1 MIDRKTSFF
10 TGIILVLVFIILLQR
25 ACTPKCP
32 EPVQPEKPGV
42 EVDTTYKYITLTETK
57 TVTKTKTDT
66 QYIKEPWMVP
76 DTNYAALKKQY
87 EYLVLQ
93 YASKNIYQDTVYI
106 DSIGFMVLTD
116 TVRKNMLAQ
125 RMYNHKYKIPTITI
139 TKTIP
144 LPPKRQVYVGGAV
157 GATYPVAITNVQAGV
172 LFKNKKDQIF
182 GLSAGL
188 DNRGVMTYMLSSYW
202 KISFKR

>member
-25 ACTPKCP
+25 ACTPGCP
-32 EPVQPEKPGV
+32 DPTPPVKPDV
-42 EVDTTYKYITLTETK
+42 EVDTAYKYITRTETK
-57 TVTKTKTDT
+57 VVTRVKIDT
-66 QYIKEPWMVP
+66 EYVKEPWMIP
-76 DTNYAALKKQY
+76 DTNYDKLKKQY
-87 EYLVLQ
+87 EDLVHL
-93 YASKNIYQDTVYI
+93 YASKNIYRDTI
-106 DSIGFMVLTD
+106 ILDSIGIVVLTD
-116 TVRKNMLAQ
+116 TVRKNMLAL
-125 RMYNHKYKIPTITI
+125 RTYNHDYKIPTIII

-144 LPPKRQVYVGGAV
+144 LPPRRQVYIGGAV
-157 GATYPVAITNVQAGV
+157 GATYPVSISSVQAGM

-188 DNRGVMTYMLSSYW
+188 DTRGVMTYSLSSYW

>member
-32 EPVQPEKPGV
+32 EVSTPEPGV
-42 EVDTTYKYITLTETK
+42 HVDTVYKDIVKTETK
-57 TVTKTKTDT
+57 RVTIHKTDT
-66 QYIKEPWMVP
+66 QYVREPWMVP
-76 DTNYAALKKQY
+76 DTNYAALKQQF
-87 EYLVLQ
+87 ENLVAK
-93 YASKNIYQDTVYI
+93 YASKNIYQDTIYI
-106 DSIGFMVLTD
+106 DSIGTVVLTD

-125 RMYNHKYKIPTITI
+125 RLYIHNYKIPTITV

-157 GATYPVAITNVQAGV
+157 GATYPVAVSNVQAGI

-188 DNRGVMTYMLSSYW
+188 DTRGIMTYSLSSYW